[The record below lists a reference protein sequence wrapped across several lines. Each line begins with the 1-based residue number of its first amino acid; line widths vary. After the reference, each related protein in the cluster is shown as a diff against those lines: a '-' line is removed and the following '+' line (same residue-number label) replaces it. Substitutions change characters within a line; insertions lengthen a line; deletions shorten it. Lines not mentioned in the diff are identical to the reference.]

1 MSKISIGI
9 DFGITN
15 TDLVTAHHDQI
26 SYSTFPSEKVSE
38 NYLKKILSKAN
49 LNINDIETIGVTG
62 GRHNDLPDEIDDVL
76 VAHFNEV
83 DAIGRGAKALKKD
96 SNSNFLVISCGSG
109 TACVLGN
116 DEGYVHVGGT
126 GLGGGTIRGL
136 CKLLFGEDDP
146 EKINSLSLNGDVTKV
161 DHILADVVS
170 GPIGNLP
177 KNSSAVNFGK
187 SLLFEPNNSDLAA
200 GVINMVAQTI
210 LRTAVMCAISSGVSE
225 VVIIGRTPKYSLLS
239 NILEEGFSLYN
250 LNYDFVKD
258 SEFAIAL
265 GTL

>member
-15 TDLVTAHHDQI
+15 TDLVAAHHDQI
-26 SYSTFPSEKVSE
+26 SYSTFISEKVTESH
-38 NYLKKILSKAN
+38 LKKILSEAN

-62 GRHNDLPDEIDDVL
+62 GRHNDLPNEIDNVL

-83 DAIGRGAKALKKD
+83 DAIGRGARALKKD
-96 SNSNFLVISCGSG
+96 QNSNFLVVSCGSG
-109 TACVLGN
+109 TACVLAN
-116 DEGYVHVGGT
+116 DDGYLHVGGT

-136 CKLLFGEDDP
+136 CKLLFNEDDP
-146 EKINSLSLNGDVTKV
+146 VKINSLSLNGDVTKV
-161 DHILADVVS
+161 DHILSDVVS

-187 SLLFEPNNSDLAA
+187 GLSLKPNNSDLAA

-210 LRTAVMCAISSGVSE
+210 LRTAIMSAISSGVSE
-225 VVIIGRTPKYSLLS
+225 IVIIGRTPKYKLLT
-239 NILEEGFSLYN
+239 NILEDGFKLYN
-250 LNYDFVKD
+250 LNYEFVE
-258 SEFAIAL
+258 SGEYAICL
-265 GTL
+265 GTI

>member
-38 NYLKKILSKAN
+38 NYLKKILLEAD

-62 GRHNDLPDEIDDVL
+62 GRHNDLPNEIDNVI

-83 DAIGRGAKALKKD
+83 DAIGRGAKTLKKD
-96 SNSNFLVISCGSG
+96 SSSNFLVVSCGSG

-161 DHILADVVS
+161 DHILSDVVS

-187 SLLFEPNNSDLAA
+187 GLSFEPNNSDLAA

-210 LRTAVMCAISSGVSE
+210 LRTAVMSAISSGVSE
-225 VVIIGRTPKYSLLS
+225 IVIIGRTPKYSLFS
-239 NILEEGFSLYN
+239 NILEEGFNLYN
-250 LNYDFVKD
+250 LNYEFV
-258 SEFAIAL
+258 ENGEYAICL
-265 GTL
+265 GTI